1 MDDLYSPV
9 LDVRYRSSVQGDP
22 KVLTQMWPR
31 ACGGAAN
38 AFLALIGPSRGHHT
52 GPPPSALGAKTQP
65 QLRPMTVGRDVMTL
79 DWGDHRKVRWTRL
92 CSELLGGE
100 QYVGTLTALLNLAT
114 GSFANE
120 RDVPRERLQA
130 GFVERVWPLL
140 ADIRPRLV
148 VALTN
153 RVWKV
158 MNPEIEKRAVPFAT
172 CPVPLTRTP
181 IIFRLDGSP
190 FLSFFIKTHNH
201 PSRHFLTDAKIADLG
216 KACRWFL
223 ETDG

>member
-1 MDDLYSPV
+1 
-9 LDVRYRSSVQGDP
+9 
-22 KVLTQMWPR
+22 
-31 ACGGAAN
+31 
-38 AFLALIGPSRGHHT
+38 
-52 GPPPSALGAKTQP
+52 
-65 QLRPMTVGRDVMTL
+65 MT
-79 DWGDHRKVRWTRL
+79 
-92 CSELLGGE
+92 E